1 MTKLTTSTVTQGAQT
16 YNQGTGT
23 QTQSSP
29 STTQRSTSKKTM
41 YPKPQLQQSSISGYE
56 QTSSGVS
63 SPYNGSVGSIPVL
76 LQPPSTSVSPTNY
89 YAVPPTQYVL
99 DTSLYSS
106 ANPYVAVP
114 ATMLSPTVM
123 TSSPQ
128 MNSAYASYGLVPSQN
143 LGYTIIGTS
152 PTNTSR
158 PSKYSPGCC

>member
-1 MTKLTTSTVTQGAQT
+1 MSKLTTSTVTQGAQT
-16 YNQGTGT
+16 FNQGTST
-23 QTQSSP
+23 QTQGSP
-29 STTQRSTSKKTM
+29 TPTQRNISKKTM

-56 QTSSGVS
+56 QAGSGVS

-76 LQPPSTSVSPTNY
+76 LQPPSTSVSPSNY

-114 ATMLSPTVM
+114 ATMLSPTVV
-123 TSSPQ
+123 TTSPQ
-128 MNSAYASYGLVPSQN
+128 MNATYTSYGLVPSTN
-143 LGYTIIGTS
+143 LGYTVIGAS